1 MGTDLKICN
10 PCPPLSSS
18 FRACWLL
25 DSSLLLK
32 FFRFNLNFIHSAQPP
47 GNFEDLGHF
56 ELPLGMRGKHALGI
70 LERRKLVGS
79 ADQRHCCSG
88 APRRHA
94 GRGCRPS
101 QVAVL
106 PRYTFKAKA
115 CNFVDQYVGN

>member
-25 DSSLLLK
+25 DSSVLLK
-32 FFRFNLNFIHSAQPP
+32 FFRFNLNFIHSTQPP

-56 ELPLGMRGKHALGI
+56 ELPLGMRGKHALSTV
-70 LERRKLVGS
+70 ERRKLVGS
-79 ADQRHCCSG
+79 ADQRHHCGG
-88 APRRHA
+88 APRGHA
-94 GRGCRPS
+94 SRGGLPS
-101 QVAVL
+101 QVAVS

-115 CNFVDQYVGN
+115 YNFGDQYVAN